1 MKCALIQ
8 SATWGA
14 KATSQEALSRKREES
29 MEKNGSTHI
38 STVRAARSTAKGALQ
53 GEGREQCSPPSPARG
68 GQGER
73 NLRV

>member
-14 KATSQEALSRKREES
+14 KATSQEALSRKRAKS
-29 MEKNGSTHI
+29 IEKNGSTQI

-73 NLRV
+73 SLLV